1 VGGESRRGPWAD
13 GDGGSGD
20 LPCPVWQADSADR
33 RTRPT
38 RTSRVLP
45 VPASLASS
53 SRLSR
58 GLLYGLVY
66 ADTEKAGYCA
76 VTGL

>member
-1 VGGESRRGPWAD
+1 MP
-13 GDGGSGD
+13 
-20 LPCPVWQADSADR
+20 
-33 RTRPT
+33 
-38 RTSRVLP
+38 P

-58 GLLYGLVY
+58 RLLYGLLY
-66 ADTEKAGYCA
+66 ADTEKAGYYT